1 MMNTRCS
8 IILNSLVVVALLA
21 GVGAGTASA
30 SAVFVIGG
38 LTREATLQPGGRT
51 EGRII
56 LRNNSNE
63 PQEVKVYQTD
73 YLFWADGRNE
83 YGEPGSTPRSNAPWI
98 VHTPQQL
105 TVPPKGTGSVDYAL
119 QVPAQEGLSG
129 TSWSV
134 LMVEPIAAETLEPPK
149 AEEGKV
155 TIGIRT
161 VMRYAIQM
169 VTHIGDTGAREL
181 KFADKQLIVEKEKR
195 LLRLDLENTGERW
208 LVPQVWA
215 ELYDEQGTSLGRF
228 EGGRFR
234 IYPGCSVR
242 YQIDLSEVPPGKYR
256 ALIVADN
263 GDEYVFG
270 AQYDL
275 EITETG
281 QGNEGQ

>member
-1 MMNTRCS
+1 MKSSRCAT
-8 IILNSLVVVALLA
+8 IIVVGLLISL
-21 GVGAGTASA
+21 GTGSGGAAEVS
-30 SAVFVIGG
+30 VIGG
-38 LTREATLQPGGRT
+38 LTREVTLDPGGRT

-56 LRNNSNE
+56 LRNAGDE

-73 YLFWADGRNE
+73 YRFWADGRNE
-83 YGEPGSTPRSNAPWI
+83 YGEPGGVPRSNARWI
-98 VHTPQQL
+98 THSPQQL
-105 TVPPKGTGSVDYAL
+105 TIPPRATESVYYTIQA
-119 QVPAQEGLSG
+119 PAQEGLCG
-129 TSWSV
+129 TYWSM
-134 LMVEPIAAETLEPPK
+134 LMVEPIAAETLEPPQP
-149 AEEGKV
+149 EEDRV

-169 VTHIGDTGAREL
+169 VTHIGDTGVREL
-181 KFADKQLIVEKEKR
+181 KFADKQLIVEGEKR
-195 LLRLDLENTGERW
+195 ALRLDLENTGERW
-208 LVPQVWA
+208 LVPRVWV

-228 EGGRFR
+228 EGGQFR

-275 EITETG
+275 ELPPEGG
-281 QGNEGQ
+281 Q

>member
-21 GVGAGTASA
+21 GVGAGTAWAGPVS
-30 SAVFVIGG
+30 VIGG

-83 YGEPGSTPRSNAPWI
+83 YGEPGSTPRSNARWI
-98 VHTPQQL
+98 VHSPQQL
-105 TVPPKGTGSVDYAL
+105 TLPPKGTESVDYAL

-129 TSWSV
+129 TYWSV

-155 TIGIRT
+155 ILEEQTD
-161 VMRYAIQM
+161 AA
-169 VTHIGDTGAREL
+169 VTE
-181 KFADKQLIVEKEKR
+181 
-195 LLRLDLENTGERW
+195 
-208 LVPQVWA
+208 
-215 ELYDEQGTSLGRF
+215 
-228 EGGRFR
+228 
-234 IYPGCSVR
+234 
-242 YQIDLSEVPPGKYR
+242 
-256 ALIVADN
+256 
-263 GDEYVFG
+263 
-270 AQYDL
+270 
-275 EITETG
+275 
-281 QGNEGQ
+281 

>member
-1 MMNTRCS
+1 MKASRCA
-8 IILNSLVVVALLA
+8 IIIVVGLFISL
-21 GVGAGTASA
+21 GAGAAGAGSV
-30 SAVFVIGG
+30 SVIGG

-51 EGRII
+51 EGRIV
-56 LRNNSNE
+56 LRNNSDE

-83 YGEPGSTPRSNAPWI
+83 YGEPGGVPRSNARWI

-105 TVPPKGTGSVDYAL
+105 MVPPQSTESVHYTIQA
-119 QVPAQEGLSG
+119 PAQEDLRG
-129 TSWSV
+129 TYWSI
-134 LMVEPIAAETLEPPK
+134 LMVEPIAAEMLEPSQP
-149 AEEGKV
+149 EEGRV

-169 VTHIGDTGAREL
+169 VTHIGDTGTREL
-181 KFADKQLIVEKEKR
+181 KFADKQLIAEGEQR
-195 LLRLDLENTGERW
+195 TLRLDLENTGERW
-208 LVPQVWA
+208 LIPQVWA
-215 ELYDEQGTSLGRF
+215 ELYDEQGASLGRF
-228 EGGRFR
+228 EGGRVR

-275 EITETG
+275 ELP
-281 QGNEGQ
+281 QEGQ